1 MTSARSVITDR
12 AKQSASGSQRSDD
25 DDVGLRRA
33 TNSLIDWSTDWLTAA
48 AEWKLQASHEWPEGA
63 EAGPVDTW
71 CVDCVNLAQKR
82 RVAAI
87 GADGCRRS
95 IYTNQVAC
103 QYTS

>member
-48 AEWKLQASHEWPEGA
+48 AEWKLQASHEWPE
-63 EAGPVDTW
+63 AGPVDTW